1 MTVAPNTPSSDVP
14 QNKTE
19 KLSLSATQVAASGLA
34 AVSATV
40 AASFFGVAGTVIGAA
55 LGSVISVVGSAVYSY
70 SIRQTRQRV
79 RQGLDVAVAQRFSV
93 NHPTAVEPDVAVTG
107 NAAGRVRIKPRQLAV
122 AAGALF
128 VVTMGAVTGF
138 ELLSGKPLAAT
149 VSGSHNTGGTTFDHS
164 RTNSRTP
171 STTAPPASKPGSGGT
186 GASTSSSS
194 PAATVTI
201 TQTQSGSVTPSASSS
216 NSTSSGAPS
225 SEPTPSGS
233 PSATPSATPSG

>member
-1 MTVAPNTPSSDVP
+1 MTVAPNSPSSNVP

-93 NHPTAVEPDVAVTG
+93 DHSTASEPEAAVTEK
-107 NAAGRVRIKPRQLAV
+107 AVRRTAIKPRQLAA
-122 AAGALF
+122 AAGVLF
-128 VVTMGAVTGF
+128 VVTMGVVTGF
-138 ELLSGKPLAAT
+138 ELLSGKPLSAT
-149 VSGSHNTGGTTFDHS
+149 VSGSHGTGGTTFDHS
-164 RTNSRTP
+164 TTKSTLP
-171 STTAPPASKPGSGGT
+171 STTTPVTSGSAS
-186 GASTSSSS
+186 ASTSSSS
-194 PAATVTI
+194 PTATVTL
-201 TQTQSGSVTPSASSS
+201 TQTQPSTPSSSAP
-216 NSTSSGAPS
+216 STSATS
-225 SEPTPSGS
+225 SEPSPSG
-233 PSATPSATPSG
+233 TPSATPSTSPSG

>member
-1 MTVAPNTPSSDVP
+1 M
-14 QNKTE
+14 TE

-79 RQGLDVAVAQRFSV
+79 RQGLDVAVAQRFSLD
-93 NHPTAVEPDVAVTG
+93 HPATAGSGPAKLSRTVP
-107 NAAGRVRIKPRQLAV
+107 RPSIRPRQLAT

-128 VVTMGAVTGF
+128 VVTMAAVTGF

-149 VSGSHNTGGTTFDHS
+149 VSGSHNTGGTTLDHS
-164 RTNSRTP
+164 TSRSRTP
-171 STTAPPASKPGSGGT
+171 AATTPAPTGSGSASAGT
-186 GASTSSSS
+186 SESS
-194 PAATVTI
+194 PTATVTI
-201 TQTQSGSVTPSASSS
+201 TQSQSSTPTTSSSSSPSASV
-216 NSTSSGAPS
+216 TG
-225 SEPTPSGS
+225 SEPTPSS
-233 PSATPSATPSG
+233 TPSATPRSTPSG